1 MHKNSRMLWNK
12 LGLSVVLL
20 FMGVLLIVGIAWG
33 RFRSEVQGDQKYTPR
48 VPSQVYL
55 WGEKTEDGFARL
67 PDTWKVDGGSYEVPF
82 TVTNGI
88 YGTGE
93 QADLFARKD
102 MDIFL
107 RIAVTE
113 GIKDGENFSVQLR
126 LKDETGTFYQATAQK
141 IEEDSPLYSTFGDGW
156 VYVFRNNDGQ
166 EPCFT
171 LPGGTVSCLE
181 ATLVYEVKPDT
192 IDYSMMQLQVVAEG

>member
-1 MHKNSRMLWNK
+1 MQKNNRMLWNK

-20 FMGVLLIVGIAWG
+20 FVGVLLIVGIAWG

-55 WGEKTEDGFARL
+55 WGEKTEDGFTQL

-88 YGTGE
+88 YGAGE
-93 QADLFARKD
+93 QADLFAQKN

-107 RIAVTE
+107 RVAVTE
-113 GIKDGENFSVQLR
+113 GIGDGENFSVELR
-126 LKDETGTFYQATAQK
+126 MKDEAGTFYQATAQK

-156 VYVFRNNDGQ
+156 VYVFHNNDGE
-166 EPCFT
+166 EPRFT
-171 LPGGTVSCLE
+171 LPGGELSCLE
-181 ATLVYEVKPDT
+181 ATLIYEVKPDT
-192 IDYSMMQLQVVAEG
+192 IGYSMMQLQVVAES

>member
-1 MHKNSRMLWNK
+1 MGKNNRMLWNK

-20 FMGVLLIVGIAWG
+20 FVGMLLIVGIAWG

-55 WGEKTEDGFARL
+55 WGEKTEEGFAQL

-93 QADLFARKD
+93 QEDLFAQKD
-102 MDIFL
+102 MEIFL

-113 GIKDGENFSVQLR
+113 GIGDGENFSVELR
-126 LKDETGTFYQATAQK
+126 LNDEAGTFYQAAPQK
-141 IEEDSPLYSTFGDGW
+141 IEADSPLYSTFGEGW
-156 VYVFRNNDGQ
+156 IYVFSNNHGE
-166 EPCFT
+166 EPRFT
-171 LPGGTVSCLE
+171 LRGGEVSSLQ

-192 IDYSMMQLQVVAEG
+192 IGYSMMQLQVVAES

>member
-1 MHKNSRMLWNK
+1 MQKNNRMLWNK

-20 FMGVLLIVGIAWG
+20 FVGVLLIVGIAWG

-55 WGEKTEDGFARL
+55 WGEKTEDGFAQL

-88 YGTGE
+88 YGAGE
-93 QADLFARKD
+93 QADLFAQKN

-107 RIAVTE
+107 RVAVTE
-113 GIKDGENFSVQLR
+113 GIGDGENFSVELR
-126 LKDETGTFYQATAQK
+126 MKDEAGTFYQATAQK
-141 IEEDSPLYSTFGDGW
+141 IEEESPLYSTFGDGW
-156 VYVFRNNDGQ
+156 VYVFRNNDGE
-166 EPCFT
+166 EPRFT
-171 LPGGTVSCLE
+171 LPGGELSCLE
-181 ATLVYEVKPDT
+181 ATLIYEVKPDT
-192 IDYSMMQLQVVAEG
+192 IGYSMMQLQVVAEN

>member
-1 MHKNSRMLWNK
+1 MDKNHIAQWSK
-12 LGLSVVLL
+12 LGLSLVLL
-20 FMGVLLIVGIAWG
+20 FMGVLMIVGVAWG
-33 RFRSEVQGDQKYTPR
+33 RFRSDIQGDQKYTPR

-55 WGEKTEDGFARL
+55 WGEKTDDGFAQL

-93 QADLFARKD
+93 QEDLFAQKD

-113 GIKDGENFSVQLR
+113 GIQDGENFSAQLR
-126 LKDETGTFYQATAQK
+126 LKDETGTFYQATAQR
-141 IEEDSPLYSTFGDGW
+141 IEEDSQLHSTFGDGW
-156 VYVFRNNDGQ
+156 IYVFRNNSGQ
-166 EPCFT
+166 EPSFT
-171 LPGGTVSCLE
+171 LKGGQVSCLE
-181 ATLVYEVKPDT
+181 ATLIYEVKPDT
-192 IDYSMMQLQVVAEG
+192 IGYSMMQLQVVAEG

>member
-1 MHKNSRMLWNK
+1 MQKNNRMLWNK

-20 FMGVLLIVGIAWG
+20 FVGVLLIVGIAWG

-55 WGEKTEDGFARL
+55 WGEKTEDGFTQL

-88 YGTGE
+88 YGAGE
-93 QADLFARKD
+93 QADLFAQKN

-107 RIAVTE
+107 RVAVTE
-113 GIKDGENFSVQLR
+113 GIGDGENFSVELR
-126 LKDETGTFYQATAQK
+126 MKDEAGTFYQATAQK

-156 VYVFRNNDGQ
+156 VYVFRNNDGE
-166 EPCFT
+166 EPRFT
-171 LPGGTVSCLE
+171 LPGGELSCLE
-181 ATLVYEVKPDT
+181 ATLIYEVKPDT
-192 IDYSMMQLQVVAEG
+192 IGYSMMQLQVVAES